1 MKDDLSRASIAVAS
15 FFLLTLVSSAL
26 LLGLSSTPTET
37 GRGSAR
43 IGLRGGRVHLGPLCR
58 PVPIQALRG
67 DVITFS
73 GVRVR
78 RGIVAAD
85 PDILPIGSV
94 IEVHAGRYSGI
105 YTVMDTGDAVKGTII
120 DIYMPNHEEAI
131 QFARRLRC
139 KSESSDTVGT
149 TPPSVRA
156 PRPARRSGSHHR
168 PQISCYNST
177 DGA

>member
-1 MKDDLSRASIAVAS
+1 M
-15 FFLLTLVSSAL
+15 
-26 LLGLSSTPTET
+26 
-37 GRGSAR
+37 
-43 IGLRGGRVHLGPLCR
+43 
-58 PVPIQALRG
+58 
-67 DVITFS
+67 
-73 GVRVR
+73 RVR

-168 PQISCYNST
+168 PQISCYNPT